1 MLAYY
6 IKNKG
11 DFSTK
16 SCNLKILCDFDHI
29 YFVEKHLDKFLK
41 CYIIEALGETF
52 MKIAISSESTCDL
65 TQELINEN
73 DIKIIP
79 YTVILGDEMVTD
91 NAEVPA
97 KIFKFVEETKQLP
110 KTSAI
115 NEMQY
120 KEYFDSVLAEG
131 YDAIVHISLSS
142 GLTSSTSHAITA
154 AEKMQNVYVVDS
166 KSLSTGLA
174 LLVLYAKKLANAGE
188 DAETI
193 AKKVEA
199 RVPFVQAS
207 FVVEKLDYLYKG
219 GRCSALALFGANLLK
234 IRPQL
239 VLKEGLIKPAKKY
252 RGKMEKVVEN
262 YCADTL
268 SEFDNPD
275 KTIAFVTYTTATPEM
290 IANAKEALKNAGF
303 EQVVETKAGGT
314 ITSHC
319 GEHVLGILYLNDGG
333 KD

>member
-1 MLAYY
+1 MR
-6 IKNKG
+6 
-11 DFSTK
+11 
-16 SCNLKILCDFDHI
+16 
-29 YFVEKHLDKFLK
+29 
-41 CYIIEALGETF
+41 
-52 MKIAISSESTCDL
+52 IAISTESTCDL
-65 TQELINEN
+65 TQELIDQNE
-73 DIKIIP
+73 IKIIP
-79 YTVILGDEMVTD
+79 YTVILGDDMVTD
-91 NAEVPA
+91 SADVPA
-97 KIFKFVEETKQLP
+97 KIFKFVEETKTLP

-120 KEYFDSVLAEG
+120 KEYFESILAEG

-142 GLTSSTSHAITA
+142 GITSSTSHAITA
-154 AEKMQNVYVVDS
+154 AEKMNNVYVVDS
-166 KSLSTGLA
+166 KSLSTGLG
-174 LLVLYAKKLANAGE
+174 LLALYAKKLEQKGE

-193 AKKVEA
+193 AKKVEE

-219 GRCSALALFGANLLK
+219 GRCSALALFGANILK

-268 SEFDNPD
+268 SEFDNAD
-275 KTIAFVTYTTATPEM
+275 KSIGFVTYTTATPEM
-290 IANAKEALKNAGF
+290 IANAKDALKNAGF
-303 EQVVETKAGGT
+303 EKVVETKAGGT

-319 GEHVLGILYLNDGG
+319 GEHVLGILYINDGG